1 MTGLVTAGVT
11 VTPARH
17 HNTVVVDLDL
27 HEQHGGPFYLGVT
40 EVPLSVAPEKT
51 SPTACALTTPWVT
64 VVDVDAVWLA
74 VPAYVA
80 VTDREP
86 GVGKVVVQVAIPEA
100 FRVWEPAEQ
109 PITVVPSLNVT
120 VPVGTPPPGAAAATV
135 AV

>member
-1 MTGLVTAGVT
+1 M
-11 VTPARH
+11 
-17 HNTVVVDLDL
+17 
-27 HEQHGGPFYLGVT
+27 
-40 EVPLSVAPEKT
+40 
-51 SPTACALTTPWVT
+51 TTPWVT

-74 VPAYVA
+74 VPLYGA